1 MILRVITWIIAVWV
15 IYSILSRY
23 IFPVF
28 RITSS
33 TNDHLRKMQDQ
44 LKEMDKKLNEQ
55 GKAGKRVKKEGD
67 YIDYEELK

>member
-1 MILRVITWIIAVWV
+1 MGV
-15 IYSILSRY
+15 IYSLLSRY

-33 TNDHLRKMQDQ
+33 TNDHLKKMQEQ
-44 LKEMDKKLNEQ
+44 LKEMDKKLNQ
-55 GKAGKRVKKEGD
+55 QNKAARKVKKGD